1 MHTSTMKVTAADLSS
16 YIRLMVKLLEA
27 QQQLLSDPAAQQ
39 AILDI
44 RQVLEQFIFIKVVHF

>member
-1 MHTSTMKVTAADLSS
+1 MKVTAADLSS

-39 AILDI
+39 AVLDI